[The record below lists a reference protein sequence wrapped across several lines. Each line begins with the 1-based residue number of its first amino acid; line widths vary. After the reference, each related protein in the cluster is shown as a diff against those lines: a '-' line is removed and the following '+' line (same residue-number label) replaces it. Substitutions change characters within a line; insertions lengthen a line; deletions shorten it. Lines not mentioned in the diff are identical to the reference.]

1 MLPGTVNTVRGA
13 VDKVGQVSDLGNPPT
28 FTEDTL
34 QDILDEQQEEIPIT
48 PQRQVRFET
57 STTCCKTRGATKG
70 EHTTLQGAS
79 GVPFRKK
86 PSKIPGGQ
94 RSFRRRLQ

>member
-1 MLPGTVNTVRGA
+1 M
-13 VDKVGQVSDLGNPPT
+13 DKVGQVSDLGNPPT
-28 FTEDTL
+28 FVEDTL
-34 QDILDEQQEEIPIT
+34 KDILEEQQEEIPVT

-57 STTCCKTRGATKG
+57 STPIVRPVEATKG
-70 EHTTLQGAS
+70 DDTTLQGAS